1 MQLMMS
7 NINAI
12 RLLGLLLLLLGMSGC
27 VSDAPPS
34 STASDSD
41 LEASAAEDN
50 DGRNR
55 ITMDSS
61 GYVHPL
67 PGFSIEWKKTLIQD
81 CYKQG
86 DYWTL
91 IRPRL
96 RHYLEFKIEGGE
108 YNNLHDKLF
117 RNRLT
122 YDREIRID
130 VDCII
135 VLPNQGLITIDCN
148 YYAEKVDYFKRDFMD
163 EQLGYISMFKCDTT
177 KYRQFNAYSYISLTL
192 KPSASDPSS
201 KQLRAYKS
209 TDYELINNSKAYNLQ
224 DPVGSFRTLVQLEQA
239 KDEELL
245 TMINVQKGVGIG
257 LGGNEGLSYCDA
269 YDSDEPPQHFRSY
282 YFIR

>member
-12 RLLGLLLLLLGMSGC
+12 RLLGLLLLLLSMSGC
-27 VSDAPPS
+27 ASDAPS
-34 STASDSD
+34 SGKERDSD

-108 YNNLHDKLF
+108 YNNVHDKV
-117 RNRLT
+117 RRDGIS
-122 YDREIRID
+122 YDSKGWVD
-130 VDCII
+130 VDCI
-135 VLPNQGLITIDCN
+135 VVGPDQGLMVIDCN
-148 YYAEKVDYFKRDFMD
+148 YYTEKVDYCNR
-163 EQLGYISMFKCDTT
+163 EIIEQQLGYIALFKCDTT
-177 KYRQFNAYSYISLTL
+177 KYRQFNAYSYISLKL
-192 KPSASDPSS
+192 YPSVSEPSY
-201 KQLRAYKS
+201 KELRAYKS
-209 TDYELINNSKAYNLQ
+209 KDYRLINNSDEYNLQ
-224 DPVGSFRTLVQLEQA
+224 DPVGSFLTLAEVERA
-239 KDEELL
+239 TEEEFL
-245 TMINVQKGVGIG
+245 TMVNVLPGIAIT
-257 LGGNEGLSYCDA
+257 LRSNEGMSLCDA
-269 YDSDEPPQHFRSY
+269 YEWPQRHPEKGIY
-282 YFIR
+282 HLIR